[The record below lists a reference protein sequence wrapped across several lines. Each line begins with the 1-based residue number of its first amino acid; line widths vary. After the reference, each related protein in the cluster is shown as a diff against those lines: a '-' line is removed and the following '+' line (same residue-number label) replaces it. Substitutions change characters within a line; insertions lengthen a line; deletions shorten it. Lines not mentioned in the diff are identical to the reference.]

1 MSRNLTCDEIQ
12 ELASELALG
21 IAAGDERAMVLAH
34 SRTCSS
40 CRHLI
45 EELSETA
52 DVLLLAGPMREP
64 PSGFESG
71 VLARI
76 QSAAQ
81 QRPPRRWLAVAAAVA
96 AVIVGGAATL
106 WATAEQRRV
115 GAHYQ
120 DVLAEADGKYFGVVS
135 MRGPG
140 GDRGRMF
147 VYSGDPSWV
156 FLISETPMV
165 AGSYEAE
172 IETTD
177 GDAMS
182 LGTFDLDAGDLTW
195 GRDLPVDLRS
205 LEALRLLD
213 DSGKVALEATFS
225 ED

>member
-1 MSRNLTCDEIQ
+1 MSQNPSCEDIR
-12 ELASELALG
+12 ELMSEVALG

-34 SRTCSS
+34 SRTCTD
-40 CRHLI
+40 CRHQI

-64 PSGFESG
+64 PSGFESA

-76 QSAAQ
+76 QSAGH
-81 QRPPRRWLAVAAAVA
+81 QRPRRIWITAAAAVI
-96 AVIVGGAATL
+96 AVLVGAGAVL

-120 DVLAEADGKYFGVVS
+120 EVLAEANGKYFGVVS

-147 VYSGDPSWV
+147 VYRGDPSWV

-165 AGSYEAE
+165 AGTYEAE
-172 IETTD
+172 IETAD
-177 GDAMS
+177 GDVRS
-182 LGTFDLDAGDLTW
+182 LGGFQIDDGDLTW

-205 LEALRLLD
+205 VEALTILD
-213 DSGKVALEATFS
+213 ESGRVALEATFS
-225 ED
+225 DR